1 MAQLAGFN
9 AGVKRFVNPQPYP
22 VGLERKLHG
31 LKTKL
36 ILEARHLEPVRAA
49 L

>member
-1 MAQLAGFN
+1 MGKSRLLI
-9 AGVKRFVNPQPYP
+9 VKRLVNPHQYP
-22 VGLERKLHG
+22 VRLERKLHR

-49 L
+49 I